1 MGMIKRGR
9 ILRDTNAGDGLVS
22 IEGRQYPF
30 RLEGMWRSD
39 FAPRVNGVVEA
50 EFDDQGELV
59 GLRGLEASALAGEQA
74 AQVLGAAQD
83 AAKKLTRDFQAQG
96 LPLITQYAR
105 RIGYATLAGFALVVL
120 GWSFLPLLS
129 IEIPFGGE
137 ISATFHQVLKLSN
150 AVSNTG
156 GLEVL
161 AESLDRSGRVSGG
174 SAGVLGLLAFLSL
187 AAVFLPQFWQ
197 DRRAAWG
204 LFAPLAVMMLAI
216 IVLYWK
222 ASSLASAGMDAAAG
236 FGGAEFREMA
246 REAAREAAAEM
257 RRAISIGA
265 GLWLSLAG
273 ALLLAWLGLRSVRRK
288 ES

>member
-30 RLEGMWRSD
+30 RLEGTWRSD

-50 EFDDQGELV
+50 EFDDQGTLV

-120 GWSFLPLLS
+120 GWFFLPLLS

-161 AESLDRSGRVSGG
+161 AESLDRSGRISGG

-273 ALLLAWLGLRSVRRK
+273 ALLLAWLGLRSVRQRR
-288 ES
+288 

>member
-30 RLEGMWRSD
+30 GLEGMWRSD

-59 GLRGLEASALAGEQA
+59 GLRGLEVSALAGEQA
-74 AQVLGAAQD
+74 AQALGAAQD

-96 LPLITQYAR
+96 LALIRQYAR
-105 RIGYATLAGFALVVL
+105 RIGYLTLAGFALVVL
-120 GWSFLPLLS
+120 GWFFLPLLS

-204 LFAPLAVMMLAI
+204 LFAPFAVMMLAI

-273 ALLLAWLGLRSVRRK
+273 ALLLAWLGLRSVRQRR
-288 ES
+288 

>member
-120 GWSFLPLLS
+120 GWFFLPLLS